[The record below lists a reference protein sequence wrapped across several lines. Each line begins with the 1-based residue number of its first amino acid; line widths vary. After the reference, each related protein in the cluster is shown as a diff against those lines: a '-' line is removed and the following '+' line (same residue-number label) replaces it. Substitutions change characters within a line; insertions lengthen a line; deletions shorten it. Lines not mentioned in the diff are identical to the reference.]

1 MVQLLT
7 GFQVAQALYVAAKL
21 NVATELL
28 GGPRSIDDLASA
40 TGSHPPSLA
49 RLLRTLA
56 SLGVFAETN
65 SGEFELT
72 PLAATLAAGTPGSM
86 RDLALT
92 WMETHYAPFG
102 DLLTTVRSGENAATR
117 HYGQP
122 FFQWLSTNPQ
132 QAATFTGAMANLTDG
147 IKVGTVS
154 NYQLP
159 PGDVVADIGG
169 ADGSVLSLLL
179 AGDSS
184 RRGIVF
190 DLPHVVGAAHAI
202 LAQSGMSERVSVV
215 SGDFFET
222 VPAADVYVVSMVLHD
237 WDDADCRRILGRM
250 AEAAR
255 PGARLAAVEFV
266 VPPGNTPHMSK
277 VIDLTM
283 LGMLTGR
290 ERSEQEFREL
300 FASVGF
306 RLDRVV
312 ETPTPLSVIE
322 ATYTG
327 S

>member
-56 SLGVFAETN
+56 SLGVFAETT

-72 PLAATLAAGTPGSM
+72 PLAATLAAGIPGSM

-132 QAATFTGAMANLTDG
+132 QVATFTGAMANLTDG

-202 LAQSGMSERVSVV
+202 LAQTGMSERISVV
-215 SGDFFET
+215 GGDFFET
-222 VPAADVYVVSMVLHD
+222 APAADVYVVSMVLHD